1 MKTNTQSSITGK
13 LVIGYALV
21 VALIATLYLFIDA
34 LRTGG
39 GL

>member
-1 MKTNTQSSITGK
+1 MKTNTDHSIGRK
-13 LVIGYALV
+13 LLVGYALV
-21 VALIATLYLFIDA
+21 VALIATLYLFVDA